1 MVTSIIIVFVLLFIS
16 AFFSAAET
24 AMTAASKP
32 LMHQLS
38 QTGDPRAVIVTRL
51 HNEQEQLIGAILLGN
66 NVVNILAT
74 ALTTNVLLDAFGD
87 SGVVYA
93 TIVMTVLVLVF
104 GEILPKTYAFRH
116 ANQVALT
123 TARPIRM
130 FVRVCRPLVASIQF
144 GIRGIYR
151 IFGVDLK
158 NVGGSTAQEL
168 RGAIEL
174 HAAADKETVE
184 QEAAMLHSILDLP
197 DVWVS
202 EVMIHRRN
210 MVSIDAALPVREIVD
225 KVLASPFTRIPLWR
239 NEPDNIVGILHSK
252 ALLRAVHEHGEN
264 DSNLDIASLASPP
277 WFIPDSTKLLTQLQA
292 FRARKEHFAIVVDE
306 YGSVLGIVTLED
318 ILEEIVGDISD
329 EHDLTV
335 VGVRPHPD
343 GSYTVQGNAT
353 LRDLNRQFG
362 WDLPDDQVA
371 TIAGLLLHEARRIP
385 EVGQV
390 FTFHDLRFEV
400 LQRRRNQ
407 ITLLRLTPRTVEAP
421 ATVTN

>member
-1 MVTSIIIVFVLLFIS
+1 MVTSIIIVFVLLLIS

-24 AMTAASKP
+24 AMTAASRP

-74 ALTTNVLLDAFGD
+74 ALTTNLLLDAFGD
-87 SGVVYA
+87 RGVIYA
-93 TIVMTVLVLVF
+93 TIVMTVLVLIF

-116 ANQVALT
+116 ANKVALA
-123 TARPIRM
+123 TARPVRT
-130 FVRVCRPLVASIQF
+130 FVRACRPLVAAIQF

-151 IFGVDLK
+151 MFGVDLK
-158 NVGGSTAQEL
+158 HVGGSTAEEL

-174 HAAADKETVE
+174 HAAADKKTID

-202 EVMIHRRN
+202 EVMIHRRI
-210 MVSIDAALPVREIVD
+210 MVSIDAGLPVREIVD
-225 KVLASPFTRIPLWR
+225 RVLASPFTRFPLWR
-239 NEPDNIVGILHSK
+239 DQPDNIVGILHSK
-252 ALLRAVHEHGEN
+252 ALLRAVHEHGED
-264 DSNLDIASLASPP
+264 DSTLDITTVATAP
-277 WFIPDSTKLLTQLQA
+277 WFIPDSTKLLAQLQA
-292 FRARKEHFAIVVDE
+292 FRSRKEHFAIVVDE
-306 YGSVLGIVTLED
+306 FGSVLGIITLED

-407 ITLLRLTPRTVEAP
+407 ITLLRLTPQDS
-421 ATVTN
+421 